1 VQVAGAGPAA
11 GQGGAAEA
19 SPSTTATIPE
29 AVPATGAP
37 PHPESRPAPERLSRA
52 APPRRGGSGPRH
64 AARTA
69 EPGRA
74 PHVLARRSRAQSRVR
89 WELLRNLIR
98 KDLKV
103 KYKGSTLGFAWSLA
117 NPLLMLV
124 VYTFVFQV
132 VFKSGVPRFGIYFLS
147 GMLVWNAFAGSVAS
161 ACGSV
166 IGNAN
171 LVKKVRFPL
180 PVLPLSAVGFAAV
193 HFVLQVL
200 VLFVVVMVL
209 GYPLFGGGLLLLI
222 PAGVVALVFTTG
234 MAMLVSALSVRF
246 KDTPHLIEVAL
257 TAWVWLNPMVYAFG
271 KISDKLHEHTWI
283 YLLNPM
289 ADVVATFQRAIYV
302 TPTTKQA
309 DGTTLKILA
318 DPGYL
323 YYLKHLG
330 VAGLIS
336 LGVLAL
342 GVWVFRKLQA
352 DFAED
357 L

>member
-1 VQVAGAGPAA
+1 MPEADQAPRVPSATPAPSTA
-11 GQGGAAEA
+11 PVPSA
-19 SPSTTATIPE
+19 SPTGFSQPVR
-29 AVPATGAP
+29 VPPTP
-37 PHPESRPAPERLSRA
+37 PARRP
-52 APPRRGGSGPRH
+52 GSGPRH

-69 EPGRA
+69 SAGAADLGRNPG
-74 PHVLARRSRAQSRVR
+74 VLARRSRAQSRVR

-117 NPLLMLV
+117 NPLLLLV

-132 VFKSGVPRFGIYFLS
+132 VFKSGVPRFGIYFLA

-193 HFVLQVL
+193 HFVLQLL
-200 VLFVVVMVL
+200 VLFVVVLAL
-209 GYPLFGGGLLLLI
+209 GYPLLGGGLVLLI
-222 PAGVVALVFTTG
+222 PAGAVALVFTTG
-234 MAMLVSALSVRF
+234 MSMLVSALSVRF

-257 TAWVWLNPMVYAFG
+257 MAWVWANPMVYAFG
-271 KISDKLHEHTWI
+271 LIQNRLHEYTWI

-289 ADVVATFQRAIYV
+289 AVVVATFQRAIYV
-302 TPTTKQA
+302 NDVSITRA
-309 DGTTLKILA
+309 DGTTSNVLA

-323 YYLKHLG
+323 FYLKHLG
-330 VAGLIS
+330 IAGLIS
-336 LGVLAL
+336 LAVLAV
-342 GVWVFRKLQA
+342 GIWVFRKLQA